1 MLNKDYFQSEKQF
14 LLLGLIVILS
24 AYLLLSGKVKS
35 QAFQKKSLKAACS
48 NILQQERLLILC
60 QT

>member
-35 QAFQKKSLKAACS
+35 QAFQKKKV
-48 NILQQERLLILC
+48 
-60 QT
+60 